1 VPPSPSSISS
11 RVQEIPPFCIRAEF
25 SPSSIDEENRS
36 VEVTFSTG
44 AQVKRYDWRTGEYF
58 LEELA
63 LGDENVRLGRLNAG
77 APVLDTHSGWSLGSM
92 LGVVQEGTARVTG
105 KKGLATL
112 RFSRRDEV
120 AGVWG
125 DVKDKIITK
134 VSVGYMVHRYEETKA
149 AGNKLAIRRAVDWE
163 PYEISMVPMPAD
175 NGAQTRDAKSQKPDT
190 HPCEIVTQ
198 EVAAESVTTRSEPM
212 RPDQNPSA
220 AAGLTPQSETI
231 AEARA
236 AAAPPAATE
245 PVAEPNDRDRG
256 VAQERERIQGILQA
270 VRAARLPDAFGQR
283 LVAAGTALVDAQR
296 EVFVELGRRDVDAPR
311 GTTAPVVRMGNDP
324 LVHIRAGIENAILHR
339 VAPALFKLEDIGRE
353 YRGLGLMDIARTFLQ
368 AQNIRTT
375 GLSRL
380 EIAGLALGLNVR
392 VGFHTTSD
400 FALLLADVAGKTLR
414 RAYDEAPQTFVGTI
428 GRRVTLPDF
437 KPVKRLQLGEA
448 PDLLEVDEHG
458 EFTRG
463 TIGEGREQFQLATYG
478 RVFAITRKALINDDT
493 DAFSRIPMLFG
504 RAARNLESSI
514 VWGTI
519 TGNAVMGDGNALF
532 SAAHNNLQ
540 TDGDVISIPSLSRA
554 RAAMRLQ
561 TGLDGATLLNLV
573 PRFLIVPPSLETV
586 AEQYVGI
593 ITPQT
598 AANAN
603 PFSGKLQVVTE
614 ARLEANSATAWYLAA
629 SVDQVDIVEYAFLEG
644 EEGPAIES
652 RIGFDVDGLEIKA
665 RHDFAAKAI
674 DWRGL
679 HKDPGELVS

>member
-1 VPPSPSSISS
+1 MPPSPSSIS

-25 SPSSIDEENRS
+25 APSSINEENRS

-44 AQVKRYDWRTGEYF
+44 AQVKRFDWRTGEYF

-63 LGDENVRLGRLNAG
+63 LGEENVRLDRLNSG
-77 APVLDTHSGWSLGSM
+77 APVLDTHSGWSLSAL
-92 LGVVQEGTARVTG
+92 LGTVQEGTAKVTG

-120 AGVWG
+120 AGIWR
-125 DVKDKIITK
+125 DVQDRIISK
-134 VSVGYMVHRYEETKA
+134 VSVGYVVHRYEETKG
-149 AGNKLAIRRAVDWE
+149 AGNKLAVRKAVDWE

-175 NGAQTRDAKSQKPDT
+175 NGAQTRADMKPET
-190 HPCEIVTQ
+190 HPCEIVTR
-198 EVAAESVTTRSEPM
+198 EVPDPVVPTRSEPM
-212 RPDQNPSA
+212 NPQNPAPTGA
-220 AAGLTPQSETI
+220 AALTPQSDTIVTERSTI
-231 AEARA
+231 AP
-236 AAAPPAATE
+236 APTGTAD
-245 PVAEPNDRDRG
+245 PVEPNDRDRG
-256 VAQERERIQGILQA
+256 VDQERKRVQGILQA
-270 VRAARLPDAFGQR
+270 VRAARLPEAFGTR
-283 LVAAGTALVDAQR
+283 LIAAGTDLLSAQS
-296 EVFVELGRRDVDAPR
+296 EIFTEIARRDVDAPR
-311 GTTAPVVRMGNDP
+311 GSAAPVVRMGNDP

-448 PDLLEVDEHG
+448 PELLEVDEHG

-504 RAARNLESSI
+504 RAARNLESAI
-514 VWGTI
+514 VWAQI
-519 TGNAVMGDGNALF
+519 TTNPVMGDGNALF
-532 SAAHNNLQ
+532 SAAHTNLQ
-540 TDGDVISIPSLSRA
+540 TDGDVISIASLSRA

-586 AEQYVGI
+586 AEQYVGV
-593 ITPQT
+593 ITAAT

-614 ARLEANSATAWYLAA
+614 ARLEAASPTAWYLGA

-679 HKDPGELVS
+679 HKDPGENVS